1 MERYHQKKIMKIP
14 YTYPLITLLSLSSS
28 TLAVKSKSTAKF
40 DTTYDDPSLSLSTVT
55 CSDGKHGLV
64 TKNFKVISDLPTRN
78 VGGSPTV
85 NGWNDPN
92 CGACYALTYNSS
104 KTVNV
109 LAIDSAIGQFNVA
122 PSILNELT
130 GGNTAGS
137 GSVDVEYELV
147 NARECGMPAK

>member
-1 MERYHQKKIMKIP
+1 MKIP
-14 YTYPLITLLSLSSS
+14 HNYPLITLLSLPSS
-28 TLAVKSKSTAKF
+28 TLAAKSKSTATF

-55 CSDGKHGLV
+55 CSDGEHGLV

-85 NGWNDPN
+85 KGWNDPN
-92 CGACYALTYNSS
+92 CGACYALTYNGGEP
-104 KTVNV
+104 VHV
-109 LAIDSAIGQFNVA
+109 LAIDSAVGQFNLALSV
-122 PSILNELT
+122 LNELT
-130 GGNTAGS
+130 GGNAEEF

>member
-1 MERYHQKKIMKIP
+1 
-14 YTYPLITLLSLSSS
+14 
-28 TLAVKSKSTAKF
+28 
-40 DTTYDDPSLSLSTVT
+40 
-55 CSDGKHGLV
+55 
-64 TKNFKVISDLPTRN
+64 
-78 VGGSPTV
+78 V